1 MNLDD
6 CWSAKNRSAS
16 GELVAD
22 ATKFP
27 SGMKSLADYVHGK
40 GLKIGLYTCVGTK
53 TCKGDRPGSYGHF
66 ETDAKTLAGWGV
78 DFIKMDRCGRPN
90 DGTTDRELYGNMSAA
105 LNRTGRPILFS
116 LCQWGEQEVWEW
128 GHAIAQMFRIQM
140 DHLPLWSWPGTGA
153 GAGYGEGTREIIEW
167 MATIDPHR
175 YIQQFGWLDP
185 DFLMTLFSPT
195 MDFIA
200 SRTEYTFWSVWSA
213 PLLVSTDIR
222 NLASQPNKREILTNP
237 EVIAVNQDDSCT
249 AASRLRND
257 SATGAQLWARDVA
270 GGDKV
275 VVLYNAGGKGDLLPK
290 RIDIGVAWNELGWG
304 LHANVTVRDLWARKV
319 VQTGV
324 SQCFNVSQLAARDV
338 RLLRLTQHARTY
350 TSDQN
355 SIKIV
360 KRKDKTRQGKE
371 RDGKESS
378 TRS

>member
-1 MNLDD
+1 
-6 CWSAKNRSAS
+6 
-16 GELVAD
+16 
-22 ATKFP
+22 
-27 SGMKSLADYVHGK
+27 
-40 GLKIGLYTCVGTK
+40 
-53 TCKGDRPGSYGHF
+53 
-66 ETDAKTLAGWGV
+66 
-78 DFIKMDRCGRPN
+78 
-90 DGTTDRELYGNMSAA
+90 
-105 LNRTGRPILFS
+105 
-116 LCQWGEQEVWEW
+116 
-128 GHAIAQMFRIQM
+128 
-140 DHLPLWSWPGTGA
+140 
-153 GAGYGEGTREIIEW
+153 
-167 MATIDPHR
+167 
-175 YIQQFGWLDP
+175 
-185 DFLMTLFSPT
+185 MTLFSPT

-237 EVIAVNQDDSCT
+237 EVIAVNQDDSFT
-249 AASRLRND
+249 AATRLRND

-350 TSDQN
+350 EHVGPEFN
-355 SIKIV
+355 
-360 KRKDKTRQGKE
+360 
-371 RDGKESS
+371 
-378 TRS
+378 